1 MHLHNQ
7 ALVFITGLI
16 FVYNNYLSA
25 VLAEDNY
32 FTGAVV
38 EYSPEYLNT
47 SELTV
52 FKNIE
57 NYGDIVKRLKT
68 SYSELQIVVF
78 PEAGITSLE
87 WLRGNES
94 NIYTEVV
101 PSAEDKNTPC
111 LTNSSGK
118 ALTELCYIAKN
129 NSVYLV
135 VNLIEKYINNDT
147 TKYFNTDVVFNKNG
161 TVIARYRK
169 YNLYGAGGLSKPDKN
184 DTIQYFDT
192 DFGVKFG
199 IFTCFDILFKTP
211 ALELVDASHIVFP
224 TAWYSE
230 LPFLTAIQE
239 QSAWS
244 YATNK
249 VLMASNYNN
258 PAKGCTG
265 SGIYFGQL
273 SDPKTINQRSLQT
286 QVDGT
291 FAIISNIPKNLS
303 VPVSVLDKFSK
314 IQLFYDE
321 IPKLSQAKM
330 KTDYLDVYKTEPV
343 TEAKVYELQLDFYHT
358 LVTNNTINKT
368 VCYNEFCCTFFVKF
382 KTYYVLDIDYVGIKN
397 KGDHFG
403 AFNYRFSAFS
413 GVRNHGNNYATTGI
427 QVCSIIPCM
436 DNSGSG
442 SCGKR
447 TDDISPESVT
457 YLSSYKFIKAETQF
471 DDIQII
477 ARFNTT
483 VKDSFVTANILVSS
497 DNWDRDMIDY
507 QRFGIIL
514 DPSYYSVT
522 EQERKQYVFSQK
534 QIINNPGTVSLYN
547 RIFDWDGQE
556 PTKVNSAC
564 SLNKMSSV
572 ILMLISVMIFVKLFL
587 IMC

>member
-303 VPVSVLDKFSK
+303 VPVDSPYS
-314 IQLFYDE
+314 QLLFFDSFTNMNDFNTT
-321 IPKLSQAKM
+321 KLK
-330 KTDYLDVYKTEPV
+330 VKTE
-343 TEAKVYELQLDFYHT
+343 KLDSYSTMIINESINYNILYPF
-358 LVTNNTINKT
+358 NNTLYSNTLISKQICNG
-368 VCYNEFCCTFFVKF
+368 EFCCNF
-382 KTYYVLDIDYVGIKN
+382 KIDMSTLYVLENEYPETDN
-397 KGDHFG
+397 NGDEFG
-403 AFNYRFSAFS
+403 AYKYGFAVYN
-413 GVRNHGNNYATTGI
+413 GVRSYDESLKTGGF
-427 QVCSIIPCM
+427 QVCSIISCL
-436 DNSGSG
+436 DKKGID

-447 TDDISPESVT
+447 TDDGSPET
-457 YLSSYKFIKAETQF
+457 LEIYMIKFKQSCTIFTEVEITTT
-471 DDIQII
+471 
-477 ARFNTT
+477 FNTS
-483 VKDSFVTANILVSS
+483 VKNSFLTSNILLESS
-497 DNWDRDMIDY
+497 SENLY
-507 QRFGIIL
+507 KRFGEIQ
-514 DPSYYSVT
+514 DPKYFNIT
-522 EQERKQYVFSQK
+522 KNNITQQYVFTANN
-534 QIINNPGTVSLYN
+534 ILNPGSIYVYN
-547 RIFDWDGQE
+547 RVFDWDDLKPANENRGTLIQ
-556 PTKVNSAC
+556 KSKNL
-564 SLNKMSSV
+564 SLITLF
-572 ILMLISVMIFVKLFL
+572 ILFTFYYYYY
-587 IMC
+587 

>member
-303 VPVSVLDKFSK
+303 VPGTTSGDIVS
-314 IQLFYDE
+314 FYNESD
-321 IPKLSQAKM
+321 PKNSPLKM
-330 KTDYLDVYKTEPV
+330 KTDYLQVYNV
-343 TEAKVYELQLDFYHT
+343 EAINEANEIKPLPL
-358 LVTNNTINKT
+358 TNLSLYSVSQINKT
-368 VCYNEFCCTFFVKF
+368 VCHEKLCCDFSVNFT
-382 KTYYVLDIDYVGIKN
+382 TLYVIDLEYHKPSN
-397 KGDHFG
+397 GDEFG
-403 AFNYRFSAFS
+403 AHKYSFAAFS
-413 GVRNHGNNYATTGI
+413 GVRSYGNKYATGGI
-427 QVCSIIPCM
+427 QVCSIISCLGS
-436 DNSGSG
+436 SGSD

-457 YLSSYKFIKAETQF
+457 YFSNYKYIKAFTYFTYISIVAKF
-471 DDIQII
+471 D
-477 ARFNTT
+477 NS
-483 VKDSFVTANILVSS
+483 VNNSFVTSNILESSSKVYSS
-497 DNWDRDMIDY
+497 DPISKR
-507 QRFGIIL
+507 RFGNIL
-514 DPSYYSVT
+514 DPSFYKITKNNKT
-522 EQERKQYVFSQK
+522 EYTFVNTGVIQ
-534 QIINNPGTVSLYN
+534 NPAAVSLYN
-547 RIFDWDGQE
+547 RIFDWDSRE
-556 PTKVNSAC
+556 PTRVNRGC
-564 SLNKMSSV
+564 SFNKMSFILPFISV
-572 ILMLISVMIFVKLFL
+572 IIILINYF
-587 IMC
+587 